1 MKGQSS
7 VRGEEEI
14 TRKVRE
20 KPRETNIRE
29 SPIGYHNPPDCELW
43 GISNVVHSGET
54 VYSDRAEENS
64 QNTESWEINTMWS
77 SAFFF
82 LLKEMFYMYLV
93 TGFSSNI

>member
-1 MKGQSS
+1 MKGLSS

-29 SPIGYHNPPDCELW
+29 SPIGYCLQIVSCEEYQTLY
-43 GISNVVHSGET
+43 NSGET

-64 QNTESWEINTMWS
+64 QNTES
-77 SAFFF
+77 
-82 LLKEMFYMYLV
+82 
-93 TGFSSNI
+93 

>member
-29 SPIGYHNPPDCELW
+29 SPIGHCLQIVSCEEYQTY
-43 GISNVVHSGET
+43 NSGET

-64 QNTESWEINTMWS
+64 QNTES
-77 SAFFF
+77 
-82 LLKEMFYMYLV
+82 
-93 TGFSSNI
+93 

>member
-29 SPIGYHNPPDCELW
+29 SPIGYCLQIVSCEEYQTLY
-43 GISNVVHSGET
+43 T
-54 VYSDRAEENS
+54 VERLFIV
-64 QNTESWEINTMWS
+64 TEQRRTARILRVE
-77 SAFFF
+77 
-82 LLKEMFYMYLV
+82 K
-93 TGFSSNI
+93 